1 MRTWCDDRTVAD
13 EARTWSLEEL
23 HDHRDARGRP
33 YDEVLRVEALS
44 VGVYRLAAG
53 ATDPQSPHCEDE
65 IYVVLSGRGS
75 VQIGEDR
82 AEVSAGSVV
91 YVPRGLTHRFSDITD
106 DLEVLVVFVPP
117 ESF

>member
-23 HDHRDARGRP
+23 HDHHDARGRP

-53 ATDPQSPHCEDE
+53 ATDPQNPHREDE
-65 IYVVLSGRGS
+65 IYVVLSGRAS
-75 VQIGEDR
+75 IEIGEVR
-82 AEVSAGSVV
+82 VKVSAGSVV
-91 YVPRGLTHRFSDITD
+91 YVPRAVPHHFCDIAE
-106 DLEVLVVFVPP
+106 DLEVLVVFAPP
-117 ESF
+117 ESS